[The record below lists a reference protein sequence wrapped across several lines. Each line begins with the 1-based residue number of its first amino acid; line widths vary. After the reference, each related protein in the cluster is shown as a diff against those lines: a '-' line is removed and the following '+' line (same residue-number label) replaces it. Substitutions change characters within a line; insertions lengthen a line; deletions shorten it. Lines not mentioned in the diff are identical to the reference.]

1 MAHEHAD
8 SPNPADPATTEGDG
22 GQSRGVIPGG
32 DHSDAHSGGG
42 VQHGHGP
49 HVVPKRLLIAVFAA
63 LVVLTF
69 ITVGVTYFDFG
80 RTVNV
85 WVALGIAVAK
95 ATLVAL
101 FFMHLRWDSPFN
113 GLVCMTAFFFVALFI
128 GITVLDTKETYV
140 NFTQPPVTAARP
152 Q

>member
-1 MAHEHAD
+1 MADLHPSNNGGSIEA
-8 SPNPADPATTEGDG
+8 ATA
-22 GQSRGVIPGG
+22 PGG
-32 DHSDAHSGGG
+32 ADAAAAGPASD
-42 VQHGHGP
+42 HGHGP
-49 HVVPKRLLIAVFAA
+49 HVVPPWLLLTVFGG
-63 LVVLTF
+63 LLLLTF
-69 ITVGVTYFDFG
+69 LTVGVTYFDFG

-113 GLVCMTAFFFVALFI
+113 GLVCMVAFFFVALFI

-152 Q
+152 EQ